1 MDNPESRSNAS
12 TIVVADTETL
22 AQRSSALVR
31 RGLWHL
37 SNSDTVK
44 LVELGKALTSSL
56 QLDQVLRVILQK
68 VDELLG
74 ADTWYLLLFDESK
87 QELYYELAV
96 GKGAEGLNRKR
107 VKVGQGVIG
116 WAAANGS
123 AAIVPALR
131 EDPRFLREV
140 DEWPEIETQSVAIFP
155 LIFQGQCLGLIGLVN
170 FGSRGSPSPGDR
182 SLVQAIADFA
192 AIGINNAGHTK
203 IVHSWSIT
211 DEHTGL
217 YNARHFGFI
226 LDTEIYR
233 SARYSYYFSLVF
245 VDFLGLEDLMKTLS
259 FANFN
264 KLLVEL
270 GQEFKG
276 VLRLIDFAFY
286 YGDGEFVL
294 MLPQTSQVDGRL
306 VARRL
311 HKLFKE
317 KSWLRAE
324 DQNLQLPASIAIA
337 SFPEDG
343 QTKRELLYAVDEAM
357 FHLKKGA
364 GEGVFAAKAGPLPPL

>member
-1 MDNPESRSNAS
+1 MENQDNRRDAAG
-12 TIVVADTETL
+12 IVVADTETL

-37 SNSDTVK
+37 SSSDTVK

-74 ADTWYLLLFDESK
+74 ADTWYLLLFDESR

-96 GKGAEGLNRKR
+96 GKGAEELNSKR
-107 VKVGQGVIG
+107 VKVGQGVTG

-140 DEWPEIETQSVAIFP
+140 DEWPGIETQSVAIFP
-155 LIFQGQCLGLIGLVN
+155 LIFQGQCLGLMGLVN
-170 FGSRGSPSPGDR
+170 FGSRGNLSPGDL

-192 AIGINNAGHTK
+192 AIGLENARRTSAAHQLT
-203 IVHSWSIT
+203 IT
-211 DEHTGL
+211 DKQTGL
-217 YNARHFGFI
+217 YNALHLGFI
-226 LDTEIYR
+226 LEAEVYR
-233 SARYSYYFSLVF
+233 SEKYSYHFSLVF
-245 VDFLGLEDLMKTLS
+245 VDFLGLKDLMKTLS

-294 MLPQTSQVDGRL
+294 MLPQTSQADGRL

-311 HKLFKE
+311 CG
-317 KSWLRAE
+317 SRT
-324 DQNLQLPASIAIA
+324 I
-337 SFPEDG
+337 
-343 QTKRELLYAVDEAM
+343 
-357 FHLKKGA
+357 
-364 GEGVFAAKAGPLPPL
+364 GPDP